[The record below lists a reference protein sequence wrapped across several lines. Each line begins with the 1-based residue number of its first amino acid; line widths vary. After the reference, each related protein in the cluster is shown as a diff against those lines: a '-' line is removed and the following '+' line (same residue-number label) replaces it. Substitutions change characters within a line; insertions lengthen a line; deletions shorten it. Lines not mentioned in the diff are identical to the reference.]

1 MTGRCFIH
9 NILVTQGDVLNTA
22 HTAPPHDISLKQL
35 VLQSHVRLGLET
47 DAGAEDVGHGGAL
60 LGQRVDD
67 GGAGGRERGLE
78 HVAEDAEHAVE
89 ALVVGVG
96 LGGGARGLPLDARH
110 HLGQDDQVDDEGR
123 GEQRVL
129 ADVEDGDGLVATH
142 EDLGIV
148 LVESALVVADG
159 RHVLDDDGVVG
170 VLAGG
175 VEHVVG
181 LDHVVDHV
189 GLGDLLGAELLLRAE
204 VLAVVVAEMVVAG
217 NRRELDAGIDEE
229 VDKGRFHLGLARLEV
244 VAADEGLVLLGELDG
259 AGDKRVLGRAVDEG
273 RLLEDAGNSEDG
285 RGGDLLVAGLDGLE
299 QVLGRVVDA
308 LEEVGEAL
316 RVGSPLDND
325 LVQAIGGLEVAV
337 FLLALG
343 HRTLEGGRTGY
354 PCGYARRAP
363 CWPWNQGSGYQPGP
377 PGWQQ

>member
-1 MTGRCFIH
+1 M
-9 NILVTQGDVLNTA
+9 
-22 HTAPPHDISLKQL
+22 
-35 VLQSHVRLGLET
+35 LQSHVRLGLET
-47 DAGAEDVGHGGAL
+47 DAGTEDVGHGGAL

-89 ALVVGVG
+89 ALELGVG

-129 ADVEDGDGLVATH
+129 AHVEDGDGLVAAH
-142 EDLGIV
+142 EDLGVV
-148 LVESALVVADG
+148 LVEGALVVADG
-159 RHVLDDDGVVG
+159 GHVLDHDRVVG

-175 VEHVVG
+175 VEHIVG

-217 NRRELDAGIDEE
+217 NRRELDAGVDEE
-229 VDKGRFHLGLARLEV
+229 VDEGRLHFGLARLEV
-244 VAADEGLVLLGELDG
+244 VAANEGAVLLGELDG
-259 AGDKRVLGRAVDEG
+259 AGDKRVLGRAVDKG

-285 RGGDLLVAGLDGLE
+285 RGGNLLVAGLNGLE

-308 LEEVGEAL
+308 LEEVGETL

-325 LVQAIGGLEVAV
+325 LVQAVVGLEVAV

-343 HRTLEGGRTGY
+343 HRSSKGGGRTGY

-363 CWPWNQGSGYQPGP
+363 CWPWNQGSGYQPDP